1 MIHVLR
7 QVPKTTRVRSHG
19 MSSAIRDDGRNSRNY
34 MIAGGLLAFT
44 GGIYYTAISK
54 MMGEKDDLMELEKDA
69 AGTK

>member
-1 MIHVLR
+1 MR
-7 QVPKTTRVRSHG
+7 CRS
-19 MSSAIRDDGRNSRNY
+19 MSNAAGDDGRNSRNY
-34 MIAGGLLAFT
+34 IIAGGLLVFT

>member
-1 MIHVLR
+1 
-7 QVPKTTRVRSHG
+7 
-19 MSSAIRDDGRNSRNY
+19 MSNAAGDGGRNSRNY
-34 MIAGGLLAFT
+34 IIAGGLLAFT